1 MVAHDVSDE
10 VCGFGHS
17 SWKAYNTKKKK
28 KLNTRKPMKMTK
40 MFCSGPG
47 KK

>member
-1 MVAHDVSDE
+1 VVLGTGVE
-10 VCGFGHS
+10 
-17 SWKAYNTKKKK
+17 KLKKKK
-28 KLNTRKPMKMTK
+28 KKKINTRKPMKMTK